1 MKLTNTQ
8 LENFIGRIKLK
19 RDRMPKFREQV
30 DNLKQKLEDKIK
42 NDDRNGLKVTKYLIA
57 GSWKKGT
64 ILRPSGDIPIDI
76 DLVLFVEGDSDIQN
90 DLKKLHDFIVEYLG
104 EIYPS
109 KDIKKD
115 VDAEGNTKSVTI
127 TFTGTGLQVD
137 IVPVVPIQEPN
148 EYVWQPQRG
157 GGGKYIT
164 SVTGQL
170 SFASACKNDNPNY
183 ASAVRAIKWWRNFKE
198 LRPEDGDDSGL
209 SSFAIELILAYLDIS
224 KGVEQNL
231 EECII
236 RFFQFIST
244 PNFPIIKFKDAINK
258 IPSFETPIFIGDPT
272 NNENNTAKKIDDKKW
287 KEIIAE
293 ANDAFESLNI
303 AQSKNFEGETVD
315 EWKRV
320 FGPSFNI
327 NPEN

>member
-1 MKLTNTQ
+1 MKLTNNQ

-30 DNLKQKLEDKIK
+30 DNLKEKLENKIK
-42 NDDRNGLKVTKYLIA
+42 NDNRNGLKVTKYLIA

-76 DLVLFVEGDSDIQN
+76 DLVLFVEGEDDIQN
-90 DLKKLHDFIVEYLG
+90 DLIKLHDFIVEYLG

-115 VDAEGNTKSVTI
+115 IDAEGNTKSVTI

-137 IVPVVPIQEPN
+137 IVPVIPITQPK

-170 SFASACKNDNPNY
+170 NFASVCKNDNKSY
-183 ASAVRAIKWWRNFKE
+183 ASTVRAIKWWRNFKE
-198 LRPEDGDDSGL
+198 LRPEDDDNSGL
-209 SSFAIELILAYLDIS
+209 SSFAIELILAYLDVS
-224 KGVEQNL
+224 KGVEQNI

-236 RFFQFIST
+236 RFFQFVST

-258 IPSFETPIFIGDPT
+258 IPSFDSPIFIGDPT
-272 NNENNTAKKIDDKKW
+272 NNENNTAKKIDDIKW
-287 KEIIAE
+287 KEIVAE
-293 ANDAFESLNI
+293 ADDAFESLNI

-315 EWKRV
+315 EWKHV

-327 NPEN
+327 NEEN